1 MSNKVLD
8 CVIIGAGPAGVSAS
22 VYAKRYNLDF
32 VLLEKNLL
40 PGGKASIPHMV
51 ENYIGFPDGIQ
62 GYEIS
67 DRFDKHLKNL
77 GVTAKKL

>member
-40 PGGKASIPHMV
+40 PGGKASIP
-51 ENYIGFPDGIQ
+51 N
-62 GYEIS
+62 
-67 DRFDKHLKNL
+67 
-77 GVTAKKL
+77 